1 MEGTFYDAHRVE
13 MQHEMDLLSGKLD
26 RAVSDPVV
34 LAIPDTALRS
44 FEKASEDLKT
54 EFNAWMSR
62 DPKSRLRYVEDIFT
76 RFPHQVEVQRNMNYV
91 IWLESVHP
99 EGSKQVAALAFNRL
113 FQSKEAEK
121 KK

>member
-13 MQHEMDLLSGKLD
+13 MQHEMDLMAAKVNRSVD
-26 RAVSDPVV
+26 DPVV

-62 DPKSRLRYVEDIFT
+62 DEKDRLRFVEDIFK
-76 RFPHQVEVQRNMNYV
+76 RFPHQIEVQRNMNYI

-113 FQSKEAEK
+113 FQSKEAAK